1 MTIALG
7 YGTTR
12 TSLNV
17 TARGTGAEGKSG
29 REKNA
34 LRGGLLALRVRNGEG
49 GAAQLDTKMMALN
62 LQGKRETA
70 VRRTECIAQ
79 AVLVIESGL
88 R

>member
-34 LRGGLLALRVRNGEG
+34 LRGGLLALMVRNGEG
-49 GAAQLDTKMMALN
+49 AQLDAKMIAIN
-62 LQGKRETA
+62 LRGKRETA
-70 VRRTECIAQ
+70 IRRTECIAQ
-79 AVLVIESGL
+79 AVLVVESGL